1 MFGLYDLAS
10 DELKSAASVIDQKLT
25 QPGTLGYVRFENDGY
40 YNPNPGTIGNPW
52 FVTTL
57 WRAQYYL
64 ELNMIPEA
72 TRLIDWVRAAMLPS
86 GVLPEQ
92 VRATSGAY
100 LSVAPLVWSQAE
112 FVSTLFDLVT
122 ETTNKD
128 A

>member
-1 MFGLYDLAS
+1 MNFAEFFAAYNDQVKKAREGKLAIEDFQGTTIS
-10 DELKSAASVIDQKLT
+10 LT
-25 QPGTLGYVRFENDGY
+25 
-40 YNPNPGTIGNPW
+40 NPGTIGNPW

-100 LSVAPLVWSQAE
+100 LSVAPLAWSQAE
-112 FVSTLFDLVT
+112 FVSTLIDLVT

-128 A
+128 V